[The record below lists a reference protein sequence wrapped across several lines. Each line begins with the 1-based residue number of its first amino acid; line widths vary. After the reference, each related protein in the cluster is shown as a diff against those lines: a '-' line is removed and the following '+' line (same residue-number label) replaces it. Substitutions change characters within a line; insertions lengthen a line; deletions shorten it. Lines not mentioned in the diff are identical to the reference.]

1 MKCKR
6 HYICNLKCIP
16 ARVLDSS
23 DILLCKKCSEDT
35 VTEKLEPP
43 LKGEPTEVKP
53 ACRGSSSRFAAGSS
67 KEDSEALINKTRKST
82 LSYKDVL
89 VRGTERVQTKA
100 RQVPDKKRGAEDK
113 VMPDLPGIY
122 IFVDDSNIWIE
133 AKKLQSKV
141 KNFKTGEDHRIRID
155 VGRLA
160 DVVAGTRKIV
170 KGTLY
175 GSEPPPIDT
184 IWEKIRQKGWIVKT
198 DERSKLT
205 GKEKKVDTRLV
216 AEMTALA
223 VRTPVEERSTIILVT
238 GDADALPAIEEAIT
252 EERWMVEVYR
262 WKQAISKDLKKYAK
276 EQSNRVQ
283 IKHLDHFLNRV
294 SFTHMRFDISNEYLR
309 RLVNAYGVVFT
320 MEHNAFRNDVPTG
333 HWFNQVE
340 SIAQWPFQYY
350 WFKKQK
356 RKQTDHLVIVF
367 RPDKVAKKEFDVAQF
382 LEHIQIDTAEDCEQK
397 YRLPLTLNV
406 RPFRQFIAEEF
417 KREDSELE
425 SINAALEQVGIYNND
440 DVHDGCENESVYESD
455 PAKDFTTYLR
465 QSRSQPFKQKY
476 SEFCP
481 LKFNCKYGTGCQYK
495 HTDEEKTYFK
505 GRKQGKGNPLRKVK
519 QCTKA
524 NCTKPNECDYAHGP
538 EDAWCLNCVQGGH
551 FTKDCTKK
559 SCS

>member
-6 HYICNLKCIP
+6 HYICNLKCIS
-16 ARVLDSS
+16 ARVLDGS
-23 DILLCKKCSEDT
+23 DVLLCKECSEDT

-43 LKGEPTEVKP
+43 LQGEPSEVKP
-53 ACRGSSSRFAAGSS
+53 ACRGSSARFAAGSS
-67 KEDSEALINKTRKST
+67 KEDSEALVNKTPK
-82 LSYKDVL
+82 SYKDAL
-89 VRGTERVQTKA
+89 VCGTERVQTKV
-100 RQVPDKKRGAEDK
+100 RNTLDKKRRAE
-113 VMPDLPGIY
+113 DLPGIY

-133 AKKLQSKV
+133 AKKLQSQV

-160 DVVAGTRKIV
+160 DVVAGTRRIV

-184 IWEKIRQKGWIVKT
+184 VWEKIRQKGWTVKT
-198 DERSKLT
+198 DKRSTLT
-205 GKEKKVDTRLV
+205 GREKKVDARLV
-216 AEMTALA
+216 ADTTALA
-223 VRTPVEERSTIILVT
+223 IRTPVEERSTIILVT
-238 GDADALPAIEEAIT
+238 GDADALPAIEIAI
-252 EERWMVEVYR
+252 EERWMVEIYM
-262 WKQAISKDLKKYAK
+262 WKRAMSRELEEYANKQSK
-276 EQSNRVQ
+276 RVQ
-283 IKHLDHFLNRV
+283 TKYLDHFLNRV

-309 RLVNAYGVVFT
+309 PLVNAYGVVFT
-320 MEHNAFRNDVPTG
+320 MEHNAFRNDVPTR

-350 WFKKQK
+350 WFTKQEQK
-356 RKQTDHLVIVF
+356 RTDHLVIVF

-406 RPFRQFIAEEF
+406 RPFRQFIEEEF

-425 SINAALEQVGIYNND
+425 SVNAALEQVGIYNDD

-455 PAKDFTTYLR
+455 PAKDFTTCLR
-465 QSRSQPFKQKY
+465 KSGSKPFKQKY
-476 SEFCP
+476 SEYCP

-551 FTKDCTKK
+551 FTEDCTKK